1 MQPAFWMR
9 RWQNNQIGFHA
20 PIANPFLQQYWP
32 ALLVPEGAQVLVPLC
47 GKSLDLAWLAAQ
59 GLRVMGVELV
69 QQAVEDFF
77 REQQLQ
83 PQIRQQGAF
92 TVYHADVVEIWCG
105 DIFALTAEDVR
116 DCTALYDRAALIAFP
131 PDMREAY
138 AQHLARILPRSCL
151 GLLVSLDYEQ
161 ALMDGPPFSVP
172 DEEVQRLLGERWQ
185 PQLLHVED
193 CIQAEQSAR
202 FVERGLRRMDERVY
216 RLQRS

>member
-1 MQPAFWMR
+1 MKEEFWKR

-20 PIANPFLQQYWP
+20 PVANPFLQQYWP
-32 ALLVPEGAQVLVPLC
+32 DLGVAEGAQVLVPLC
-47 GKSLDLAWLAAQ
+47 GKSLDLVWLASQ

-77 REQQLQ
+77 REQQLE
-83 PQIRQQGAF
+83 PQVRQQGAF
-92 TVYHADVVEIWCG
+92 TVYQADAVEIWCG
-105 DIFALTAEDVR
+105 DIFALTADDVR
-116 DCTALYDRAALIAFP
+116 ECTALYDRAALIAFP
-131 PDMREAY
+131 PEMREAY
-138 AQHLARILPRSCL
+138 ARHLTRILPGGCR

-161 ALMDGPPFSVP
+161 ELMEGPPFSVP

-185 PQLLHVED
+185 PKLLHVED

-216 RLQRS
+216 ALRRG